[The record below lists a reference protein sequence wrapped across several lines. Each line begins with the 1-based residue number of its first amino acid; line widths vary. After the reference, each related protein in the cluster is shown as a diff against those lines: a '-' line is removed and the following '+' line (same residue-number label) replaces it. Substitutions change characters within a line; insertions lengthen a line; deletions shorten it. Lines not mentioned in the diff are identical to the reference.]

1 MTQLKEQFQQTLLST
16 NRDGMENVIRHLERL
31 GFFDA
36 PASTKFHLNIK
47 GGLMQHSWN
56 VYQTAVML
64 REQMIRIKPELEQKL
79 PMESIIIAS
88 LLHDACKSNIYKET
102 LVNRKND
109 QGIWEKVPGY
119 DVDYSSLP
127 LGHGEK
133 SVIMLLALGLKLTK
147 DEMLAIRWHMTA
159 WELAFQSGEQKANL
173 QKAKELAPLCT
184 LIQCADGLASAL
196 LED

>member
-64 REQMIRIKPELEQKL
+64 REQMIRMKSELEQKL

-109 QGIWEKVPGY
+109 QGICEKVPGY